1 MQWMFPAIITL
12 SAYLFLRGHDLPGGG
27 FAAGVALAIG
37 FLLQYLAANV
47 RWVEDRLRILPVRW
61 MGVGLLD
68 RRGDRDGRRWLFGY
82 PFLTSQRAATST
94 LPVIGKVPVATALLF
109 DLGVFA
115 LVVGATVLVL
125 VALAH
130 QSLRGRARAPSQPSA
145 RGAAAAAAEG

>member
-61 MGVGLLD
+61 MGAGLLIA
-68 RRGDRDGRRWLFGY
+68 
-82 PFLTSQRAATST
+82 AAT
-94 LPVIGKVPVATALLF
+94 
-109 DLGVFA
+109 
-115 LVVGATVLVL
+115 GAG
-125 VALAH
+125 ALA
-130 QSLRGRARAPSQPSA
+130 LRLSVPDRERALRRRCRSSATCRSPPRSSSTSASSRWSSAPPSSCSSRWRTSRCAAGRAPEAEAEAP
-145 RGAAAAAAEG
+145 AAAAEEG